1 MRLIDADK
9 LKPDAE
15 WNGWDKQFTC
25 YSKKQIENAPT
36 VDAVDQ
42 ELYNKAISMGLAL
55 RRKCELLYA
64 CKTEEMT
71 EISKRIA
78 KDIFKGLERK
88 RGEWKEH
95 YYLHFE
101 VPGIECSVCG
111 EDVPYWG
118 RHHAMPNYCPNCGAD
133 MRGNDK

>member
-36 VDAVDQ
+36 VDA
-42 ELYNKAISMGLAL
+42 
-55 RRKCELLYA
+55 
-64 CKTEEMT
+64 
-71 EISKRIA
+71 
-78 KDIFKGLERK
+78 RK
-88 RGEWKEH
+88 RGEWVVDDDASILFTV
-95 YYLHFE
+95 YACS
-101 VPGIECSVCG
+101 ECGTKWVNN
-111 EDVPYWG
+111 
-118 RHHAMPNYCPNCGAD
+118 RINYCPNCGAD